1 MKGLLKYLKPYA
13 RETVLAP
20 LGKLCEATLELIVPL
35 VVASIIDR
43 GIYGDDATH
52 AVWMSLLLVLL
63 GVVGLCFSVVAQYF
77 AAKASVGF
85 VTGIKRG
92 LFAHLNTLTP
102 SEVDSLGTSTLITRM
117 TSDASRVQTGLN
129 LALRLLLRSPF
140 VVFGAMI
147 MAFVVD
153 GRAGTTFAVT
163 IPLLTVVVFG
173 IMLVTTPLYKRVQSG
188 VDKILTKTRENLA
201 GARVIIYR

>member
-1 MKGLLKYLKPYA
+1 MKGLLKYLKPY
-13 RETVLAP
+13 RLETVLAP
-20 LGKLCEATLELIVPL
+20 LGKLLEASLELIVPL
-35 VVASIIDR
+35 VIASLIDR
-43 GIYGDDATH
+43 GIYGGSTSH

-63 GVVGLCFSVVAQYF
+63 GVVGLFFSVIAQYY

-92 LFAHLNTLTP
+92 FFAHVNTLSH
-102 SEVDSLGTSTLITRM
+102 SEIDKLGTSTVITRM

-147 MAFVVD
+147 MAFAID
-153 GRAGTTFAVT
+153 GRAGTTFAIT
-163 IPLLTVVVFG
+163 IPLLADNKG
-173 IMLVTTPLYKRVQSG
+173 MH
-188 VDKILTKTRENLA
+188 
-201 GARVIIYR
+201 GARVY